1 MQYLRA
7 SQDQLQDRHR
17 TIDFV
22 RRALQQQRDVV
33 VDRTNVDAA

>member
-1 MQYLRA
+1 MRA
-7 SQDQLQDRHR
+7 CQDQLQDRR
-17 TIDFV
+17 STIDFV